1 MLIMINAA
9 KCLHFN
15 REKKQ
20 EREQNGVKIH
30 AGTFLTGR
38 TCSWPGWGGRVPV
51 VQVWRDIGTVH

>member
-1 MLIMINAA
+1 MQQNA
-9 KCLHFN
+9 CISTG
-15 REKKQ
+15 EKKQ